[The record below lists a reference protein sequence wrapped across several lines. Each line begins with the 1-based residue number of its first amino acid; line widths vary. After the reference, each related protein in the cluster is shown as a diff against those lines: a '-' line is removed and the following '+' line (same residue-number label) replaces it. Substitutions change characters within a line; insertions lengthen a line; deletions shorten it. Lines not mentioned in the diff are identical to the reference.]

1 MGTTKEKAMTGMF
14 LIRITESSGEI
25 IDLRY
30 RYIWSAWLD
39 GTLLGKGHAS
49 HADLAI
55 ERAHDLV
62 NPDRVER
69 IEIVER

>member
-1 MGTTKEKAMTGMF
+1 MPGTF
-14 LIRITESSGEI
+14 LIEITEDRSSKLL
-25 IDLRY
+25 DLRH
-30 RYIWSAWLD
+30 RFMWSAWLD

-55 ERAHDLV
+55 EQAHDLV

-69 IEIVER
+69 IEIVEG